1 MTRKAGRVE
10 KEDFMSVLI
19 KNMTIKRGMKKIID
33 NLDLSI
39 MDGEVVALVAPNGTG
54 KTTLLNGIAQLLPS
68 TYKKLEINGF
78 EPQLLNFK
86 RSFFYLE
93 SSSNLFE
100 YLNIKEHLLLIK
112 KNWQSEIVLDEVFR
126 LLKIYEYQT
135 LPIRKMSLGMK
146 QHALLATYLISDAPV
161 LLFDE
166 PLNGLDP
173 GSIEITNGIIQNL
186 ADKNKSILFS
196 SHDIANIQAICNRVV
211 FLKDGKIERDT
222 KNMDEILD
230 LYKQLYG
237 G

>member
-1 MTRKAGRVE
+1 
-10 KEDFMSVLI
+10 MSVLI
-19 KNMTIKRGMKKIID
+19 QGMTIKRGKKKIID
-33 NLDLSI
+33 NLNLSI

-68 TYKKLEINGF
+68 IYRKLEINSF
-78 EPQLLNFK
+78 SPHSLNFK

-93 SSSNLFE
+93 SSNNLFE
-100 YLNIKEHLLLIK
+100 HLNILEHLLVIK
-112 KNWQSEIVLDEVFR
+112 KNWQSEIAVDEVIN
-126 LLKIYEYQT
+126 LLKIQQYPT
-135 LPIRKMSLGMK
+135 LPIKKMSLGMK

-173 GSIEITNGIIQNL
+173 GSIEITNAIIQNL
-186 ADKNKSILFS
+186 AYKNKIILFS
-196 SHDIANIQAICNRVV
+196 SHDIANIQAICNRVI
-211 FLKDGKIERDT
+211 FLKNGKIERDT
-222 KNMDEILD
+222 KNMDQILE